1 MLTSLLASF
10 RPLLFCVKK
19 PPIHVWVILG
29 ISVAIPLYFTFS
41 TGLVWEDF
49 LITYRYSEN
58 LARGRGLVYMP
69 GEHVH
74 GFTSPL
80 NVLLPALFAWLS
92 GAGDFTLPLW
102 LFRLVSLAG
111 LTAAFVS
118 VTSILTR
125 EYAGARAA
133 LLACSLFPLIA
144 VLEIKTTAFA
154 MSGQEA
160 GLVLAFL
167 APAFALVCLGW
178 AEHALLG
185 GVLWAG
191 LMYSR
196 PDACVYIAFLG
207 LTAFCFE
214 TTSRRKLVAALLRS
228 GAICAVLYLPWFLF
242 TWIYYGS
249 PIPHTI
255 VAKYGVEFSASARV
269 TFGLFAPL
277 ADSINKAPAVLCW
290 ALAPIYD
297 MLDGGPGTWPRW
309 THDCEFALELVAV
322 LYWLLPTRDR
332 FGRMA
337 SLFTFLIFAYLV
349 YANVVAQHAPWYF
362 PPLAFMSLLTLV
374 AIIAALTRRLTNVAA
389 AHGFVLLALAGVG
402 CLLGFIFFTSLR
414 PLRFKQDVIE
424 WGHRRLIGL
433 WLKDH
438 VGPGEAVYLEPLG
451 YIGYFSERKM
461 LDWPGLVS
469 PEVVAARRKLP
480 TQSGYTWGGVADA
493 LKPSWIVARPDESQ
507 LFGQS
512 EFLSKNY
519 DLVKVFD
526 VQDQIRAVGDIP
538 GMKMVLGERSFGVY
552 HRIKEVKP

>member
-10 RPLLFCVKK
+10 RPLVVCVRK

-29 ISVAIPLYFTFS
+29 VSAAIPLCFTFA

-49 LITYRYSEN
+49 LITYRYSAN
-58 LARGRGLVYMP
+58 LAHGQGLVYTP

-92 GAGDFTLPLW
+92 GARDFALPLW

-111 LTAAFVS
+111 LTVAFVS
-118 VTSILTR
+118 VTSVLTR

-133 LLACSLFPLIA
+133 LLACCLFPLIA

-167 APAFALVCLGW
+167 APAFALVWLGW
-178 AEHALLG
+178 TEHALLG
-185 GVLWAG
+185 GLLWAG

-196 PDACVYIAFLG
+196 PDACVYIALLG

-214 TTSRRKLVAALLRS
+214 TTSRRQLVVALLRS
-228 GAICAVLYLPWFLF
+228 GMICAVLYLPWFLF
-242 TWIYYGS
+242 TWAYYGS

-255 VAKYGVEFSASARV
+255 VAKYGVVSYDSDRV
-269 TFGLFAPL
+269 AFGLLAPL
-277 ADSINKAPAVLCW
+277 TAGIAKAPAVLCW

-297 MLDGGPGTWPRW
+297 MLDDGPGTWPRW
-309 THDCEFALELVAV
+309 THDCELALELVAV
-322 LYWLLPTRDR
+322 LYWLIPTRDR

-349 YANVVAQHAPWYF
+349 YANLAAQHAPWYF

-374 AIIAALTRRLTNVAA
+374 AIIAALTRRRTNVPAA
-389 AHGFVLLALAGVG
+389 QGSALLALVGVG
-402 CLLGFIFFTSLR
+402 CLMGFIFSTSLR

-424 WGHRRLIGL
+424 WDHRRRIGL
-433 WLKDH
+433 WLRDH
-438 VGPGEAVYLEPLG
+438 VGPGETVYLEPLG
-451 YIGYFSERKM
+451 YIGYFSGCKM

-480 TQSGYTWGGVADA
+480 TRSGYTWGEVAES
-493 LKPSWIVARPDESQ
+493 LKPSWIVARPGESQ
-507 LFGQS
+507 LMAQS
-512 EFLSKNY
+512 EFLSRSY
-519 DLVKVFD
+519 ELVKVFD
-526 VQDQIRAVGDIP
+526 VQNKIRAAGDMP
-538 GMKMVLGERSFGVY
+538 GIRMVLGEGVFGVF
-552 HRIKEVKP
+552 HRTGEVKP